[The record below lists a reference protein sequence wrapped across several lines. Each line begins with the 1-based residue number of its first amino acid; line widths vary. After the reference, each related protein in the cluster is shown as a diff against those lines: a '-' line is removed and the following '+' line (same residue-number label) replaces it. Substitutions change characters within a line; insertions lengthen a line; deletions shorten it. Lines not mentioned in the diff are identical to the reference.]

1 MSLLTVAQ
9 DVARVVGVMEPPSI
23 FSGYAAQRTQRE
35 LLACANEMAQAIAYD
50 LREWTQ
56 MKRQAT
62 LTGTMTLVDI
72 AVPPDPPNYQWQGGT
87 TAFNLPADYLRML
100 VNGNVWR
107 STSTQQPMTFIGDTD
122 EWYRRRAA
130 NEYDAWGEWTL
141 LGDQI
146 LIYPPMHAAITDP
159 PPPGYSVTP
168 AETATFP
175 YLDRNCVLSGASPG
189 VLQDA
194 FTNDADTFRLPE
206 RALKLGMIYKW
217 KSQKGSPYA
226 EDLGNFQDCLNMLM
240 GANKP
245 APIMIGTT
253 PISMYARTASSW
265 PPGWGPA

>member
-1 MSLLTVAQ
+1 MSLITVVQ
-9 DVARVVGVMEPPSI
+9 DVCRVVGVQEPASI
-23 FSGYAAQRTQRE
+23 FSGYNSQRTQRE
-35 LLACANEMAQAIAYD
+35 MLACANEMAQAIAYD

-56 MKRQAT
+56 MKAQAT
-62 LTGTMTLVDI
+62 LTGDGV
-72 AVPPDPPNYQWQGGT
+72 A
-87 TAFNLPADYLRML
+87 TAFNLPANYLRML

-107 STSTQQPMTFIGDTD
+107 STSTQQPMTFIADTD

-146 LIYPPMHAAITDP
+146 LIYPPMHAAIVDP

-168 AETATFP
+168 PETATFP
-175 YLDRNCVLSGASPG
+175 YLDRNCVLSGTSPG
-189 VLQDA
+189 VLQDM
-194 FTNDADTFRLPE
+194 FTSDTDTFRLPE

-253 PISMYARTASSW
+253 PISMYA
-265 PPGWGPA
+265 